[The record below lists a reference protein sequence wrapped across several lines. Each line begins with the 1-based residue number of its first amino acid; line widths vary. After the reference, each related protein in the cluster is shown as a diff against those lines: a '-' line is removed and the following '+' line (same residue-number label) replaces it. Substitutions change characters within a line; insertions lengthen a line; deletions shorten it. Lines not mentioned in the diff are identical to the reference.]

1 MVAGAPRMIL
11 STDPLPDGSGDRGR
25 QEKEYGRRTPASCF
39 PSVAAQPLA
48 LLIFMD
54 LRLLLQIM
62 AEKNASDLHLRSN
75 KPAVFRVDGNL
86 SFRTP
91 EAIPG

>member
-1 MVAGAPRMIL
+1 
-11 STDPLPDGSGDRGR
+11 
-25 QEKEYGRRTPASCF
+25 
-39 PSVAAQPLA
+39 
-48 LLIFMD
+48 MD

-62 AEKNASDLHLRSN
+62 AEKNASDLHVRSN

-91 EAIPG
+91 EAIPAETVDRWVKSILNEKQMRMTGGSFSVSKLGIRLGITRMAKLTTFF